1 MNAGFSL
8 KKIKKKQTLG
18 QTFRRKRKKEKIS
31 ILDAEI
37 GTNIRSK
44 YLVSIEEDDWFSLPA
59 HTYTKGFVSRYA
71 KFLGLEQKKVMEC
84 YNRERRNFSN
94 INNLISPTSKI
105 QDKKFLITP
114 KVVIPIAV
122 GLVLVAVFSFI
133 IYQVYGFA
141 AAPELVIT
149 SPDNNSILEDENI
162 EIRGVTDQGVYVYV
176 NDENIMVSSEGKFV
190 AEFQLHSG
198 VNIIEVKAVNKAEK
212 EKILTYTVE
221 HKSKTA
227 ININDKEKDGEEQ

>member
-18 QTFRRKRKKEKIS
+18 QMFRRKRKKENIS
-31 ILDAEI
+31 ISDAEI
-37 GTNIRSK
+37 TTKIRSK

-59 HTYTKGFVSRYA
+59 HTYTKGFISRYA
-71 KFLGLEQKKVMEC
+71 KFLGLDQKKTMDC
-84 YNRERRNFSN
+84 YNRERRSFSKT
-94 INNLISPTSKI
+94 NNLISPTSKV
-105 QDKKFLITP
+105 QDRKFVITP
-114 KVVIPIAV
+114 KIVIPTVV
-122 GLVLVAVFSFI
+122 GLFLATVFSFI

-149 SPDNNSILEDENI
+149 SPDNNSMLEDENI
-162 EIRGVTDQGVYVYV
+162 EIRGVTDQDANVYV
-176 NDENIMVSSEGKFV
+176 NDENVMVSSEGKFV

-212 EKILTYTVE
+212 EKSLIYTVE
-221 HKSKTA
+221 YKNQTA
-227 ININDKEKDGEEQ
+227 ININDKEKDGGE